1 MKVKLLLPLVLI
13 LTGILFGCSTAFE
26 SPRQYLVSHQSG
38 ERPDVLTYS
47 KPGAETKRQIQ
58 IESMPLT
65 EVQFRRL
72 NALSRS
78 GTENGV
84 RWLVEEKP
92 DTMRGGPWNTQIYI
106 LDQAVTNRC
115 IRVALVDHSGRVDHT
130 WLNDKM
136 LLVRVWFGRIT
147 WTDFV
152 LDAETRRF
160 VYIENGRL
168 DATFDAEDK

>member
-1 MKVKLLLPLVLI
+1 MKLKLLLPLALI
-13 LTGILFGCSTAFE
+13 STCILFGCSTALE

-47 KPGAETKRQIQ
+47 KPTAKTKRQIEV
-58 IESMPLT
+58 ESVSLT
-65 EVQFRRL
+65 EEQLRRL

-92 DTMRGGPWNTQIYI
+92 DTMRSGPWITQLYI
-106 LDQAVTNRC
+106 FDQAVTNLC
-115 IRVALVDHSGRVDHT
+115 IRVALVDDHGRVDHT

-136 LLVRVWFGRIT
+136 LFVRVWFGRIA

-152 LDAETRRF
+152 LDTETRRF

-168 DATFDAEDK
+168 EATLDAEGK